1 MKKIIILVLIF
12 LTLILGVSY
21 LVIQPSLALD
31 PLQKTNLSYLKYEED
46 DDFLYQRIYDF
57 ILENDDLLIGLSS
70 YNMSN
75 YLDENY
81 DYMVKVAVNYVI
93 DHKDDYDNIQN
104 NMISLD
110 EVYKITDY
118 FFDKRD
124 FYVNDV
130 SDGMVKLD
138 LYNKRF
144 KLDISDMNI
153 ISDTDSEVLVL
164 VSYDN
169 DCAISSFK
177 FSFGRDDDKL
187 YVRNIEVVS

>member
-1 MKKIIILVLIF
+1 MKWVYDDGGRSKYFTSTTDDCVARAIAIATGKDYKEVYDLINKY
-12 LTLILGVSY
+12 SKEE
-21 LVIQPSLALD
+21 LA
-31 PLQKTNLSYLKYEED
+31 T
-46 DDFLYQRIYDF
+46 
-57 ILENDDLLIGLSS
+57 
-70 YNMSN
+70 
-75 YLDENY
+75 
-81 DYMVKVAVNYVI
+81 
-93 DHKDDYDNIQN
+93 
-104 NMISLD
+104 LD

>member
-12 LTLILGVSY
+12 STLILGVSY

-93 DHKDDYDNIQN
+93 DHKDDFDNIQN

-110 EVYKITDY
+110 EVYKSNARTG
-118 FFDKRD
+118 
-124 FYVNDV
+124 V
-130 SDGMVKLD
+130 SKELSYKILQDLGYKWIAKMKFGQGCKTHLKAGELPSKGTFIVSLSKHLTVIKDGVIH
-138 LYNKRF
+138 
-144 KLDISDMNI
+144 DI
-153 ISDTDSEVLVL
+153 
-164 VSYDN
+164 YDP
-169 DCAISSFK
+169 S
-177 FSFGRDDDKL
+177 
-187 YVRNIEVVS
+187 RNGTRCVYG

>member
-1 MKKIIILVLIF
+1 
-12 LTLILGVSY
+12 
-21 LVIQPSLALD
+21 
-31 PLQKTNLSYLKYEED
+31 
-46 DDFLYQRIYDF
+46 
-57 ILENDDLLIGLSS
+57 
-70 YNMSN
+70 MSN

-81 DYMVKVAVNYVI
+81 DYMVEVAVNYVI
-93 DHKDDYDNIQN
+93 DHKDDFDNIQN

-130 SDGMVKLD
+130 SNGMVKLD
-138 LYNKRF
+138 LYNRRF
-144 KLDISDMNI
+144 KLDIIDMNI
-153 ISDTDSEVLVL
+153 ISNTDSEVMVL

-169 DCAISSFK
+169 DYVISSFK